1 MNQEFIQASAKVFRQ
16 TIMIID
22 ALTQR
27 GAFKGEELSTI
38 GNLRDV
44 CNQLTQATDEYEAH
58 VAAQQSSAT
67 ETDDTETE
75 LELDE
80 TVTKGNTTESVLG

>member
-1 MNQEFIQASAKVFRQ
+1 MNEQFIQASAKVFRQ

-44 CNQLTQATDEYEAH
+44 CNQLTQATDEYEAQR
-58 VAAQQSSAT
+58 AAQSVPQ
-67 ETDDTETE
+67 EEQP
-75 LELDE
+75 ELDLQ
-80 TVTKGNTTESVLG
+80 TSKGNTTANIS

>member
-44 CNQLTQATDEYEAH
+44 CNQLTQATDEYEAQ
-58 VAAQQSSAT
+58 VAAQEASQ
-67 ETDDTETE
+67 TE
-75 LELDE
+75 LDLGEVE
-80 TVTKGNTTESVLG
+80 TAGVTSNTTANIS

>member
-1 MNQEFIQASAKVFRQ
+1 MNEQFIQASAKVFRQ

-44 CNQLTQATDEYEAH
+44 CNQLTQATDEYEAQR
-58 VAAQQSSAT
+58 AAQSVPQ
-67 ETDDTETE
+67 EEQP
-75 LELDE
+75 ELDLQ
-80 TVTKGNTTESVLG
+80 TSKGTNTTANIS

>member
-1 MNQEFIQASAKVFRQ
+1 MNEQFIQASAKVFRQ

-44 CNQLTQATDEYEAH
+44 CTQLSQATDDYEAQ
-58 VAAQQSSAT
+58 VAAQSVPQ
-67 ETDDTETE
+67 EEQQ
-75 LELDE
+75 ELDLQ
-80 TVTKGNTTESVLG
+80 TSKSNTTANIS